1 MKSWSSNWIGELLS
15 VYCFEHHAVIFVDV
29 MYAVWCMLFCA
40 HSAKIVLNLRHWGL
54 PGEWKISRLAPLLAR
69 GRYDVIDI
77 VFV

>member
-1 MKSWSSNWIGELLS
+1 M
-15 VYCFEHHAVIFVDV
+15 YCFEHHAINFFVVI
-29 MYAVWCMLFCA
+29 MYGLCVPFCA
-40 HSAKIVLNLRHWGL
+40 HGAKIVLNLRAWGL